1 MNSIGTIGSEG
12 VEVELQE
19 QGFEHLLGL
28 FDYLLDHVLV
38 LGVGIILVIGLPATK
53 LP

>member
-12 VEVELQE
+12 VQVELHE
-19 QGFEHLLGL
+19 QGLEHLLGL
-28 FDYLLDHVLV
+28 FNHLLDHVLV
-38 LGVGIILVIGLPATK
+38 LGVGISLPATK